1 MGSFSEALIVPLISL
16 LFAFINPG
24 DLTPEVKKRIF
35 ETSFNTVITGL
46 RAVGMRATYENIE
59 MNESGDYIEAQN
71 IVLSY
76 PVSTLNYSTCISN
89 NYKKD
94 VSQFPLS
101 ENNLNDCN
109 INFKIESLKI
119 QNLGMSRKKKESVIL
134 ILDNFEFDLKTLSKI
149 DSENMAAFDLISS
162 VISEDQKVK
171 GSFEIENGYKFS
183 SNESLLRFKI
193 NLENLAELEVL
204 TDISNLALGSFDDFD
219 DFENIS
225 FELNKF
231 ELAYKDYGLRKII
244 DFFALSQLG
253 QKISS
258 ELFPDLK
265 YEDEKDIQKLNVIK
279 NFLDGSNKLNCSR
292 NTSIYFSPSMYSE
305 MADRGLINFSD
316 PIQFV
321 NFFCE
326 ELKG

>member
-231 ELAYKDYGLRKII
+231 ELTYKDSGLRKII

-265 YEDEKDIQKLNVIK
+265 YENEKDIQKLNVIK
-279 NFLDGSNKLNCSR
+279 NFLDGSNEINCSR
-292 NTSIYFSPSMYSE
+292 NTSIFFSPSMYEE